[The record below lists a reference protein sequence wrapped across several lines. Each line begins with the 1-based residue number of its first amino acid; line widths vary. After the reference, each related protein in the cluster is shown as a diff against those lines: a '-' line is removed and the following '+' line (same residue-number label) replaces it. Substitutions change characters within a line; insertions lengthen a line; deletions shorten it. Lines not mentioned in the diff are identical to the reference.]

1 MRAALL
7 LALWPALGSAEG
19 PTHVVWGNP
28 VEGSGP
34 SALSLEAC
42 DLPCVAVVRFDNTL
56 VTHGTGDG
64 IGAPPL
70 VRATLAIPGVAMA
83 VTVEAGGGLT
93 PDLLKVLPPPG
104 YAAEPREVLVEDNA
118 SGRVRVVLGPTS

>member
-1 MRAALL
+1 M
-7 LALWPALGSAEG
+7 
-19 PTHVVWGNP
+19 
-28 VEGSGP
+28 
-34 SALSLEAC
+34 
-42 DLPCVAVVRFDNTL
+42 PCVAVVRFDNTL
-56 VTHGTGDG
+56 VTHGKGDG
-64 IGAPPL
+64 IGTPPL
-70 VRATLAIPGVAMA
+70 VRATLAIPGVAMS

>member
-1 MRAALL
+1 MRAALF

-19 PTHVVWGNP
+19 ATHVAWGVP

-34 SALSLEAC
+34 SALSLETC

-56 VTHGTGDG
+56 VTGGKGGG

-83 VTVEAGGGLT
+83 VTVETGGGLT

-104 YAAEPREVLVEDNA
+104 YAAEPDEVLVEDNT
-118 SGRVRVVLGPTS
+118 SGRVRVLLGPTS